1 MFSYKCFRLNPESP
15 RCEAIFSKWVLV
27 GLAVLNLLYHILDE
41 GIDDG
46 VAFLAVRQAMCT

>member
-1 MFSYKCFRLNPESP
+1 MFSYKCFRLNPDSP

-46 VAFLAVRQAMCT
+46 VAFPAVRQAMCT